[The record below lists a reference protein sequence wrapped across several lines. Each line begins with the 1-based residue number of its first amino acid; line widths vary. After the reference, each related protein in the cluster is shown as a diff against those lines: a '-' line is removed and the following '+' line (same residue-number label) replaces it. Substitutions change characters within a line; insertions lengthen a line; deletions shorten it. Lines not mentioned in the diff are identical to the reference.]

1 MSNGI
6 NVFEFDS
13 ETAKPQIDM
22 DWVKAVSTIELVV
35 KDYINR
41 HPAAE
46 DHVSAAWSTLMK
58 GV

>member
-22 DWVKAVSTIELVV
+22 DWVKAVSTIELVI
-35 KDYINR
+35 KDYIYQN
-41 HPAAE
+41 PAAE